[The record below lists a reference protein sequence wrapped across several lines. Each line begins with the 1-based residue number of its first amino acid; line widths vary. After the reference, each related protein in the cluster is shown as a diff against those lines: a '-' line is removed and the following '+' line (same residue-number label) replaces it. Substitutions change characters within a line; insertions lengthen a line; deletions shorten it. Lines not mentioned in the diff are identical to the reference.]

1 MYDILIKSGR
11 VIDGSGSTAICTDIA
26 IKDGRIS
33 RIADC
38 IDEPAKKVIDAKGLT
53 VTPGFI
59 DSHSH
64 SDDAIFTFPDMIEK
78 VEQGITTAIAGQCGD
93 SAAPDRITAENDKY
107 IDGIGQLSEIVKN
120 FTNFFDAAKKMPLGS
135 NNMMFAGHSTI
146 RIAVIG
152 YENRKA
158 TDEELEKMKALVRE
172 AMENGALGLSFGLI
186 YTPSCYADTKELLE
200 LAKVV
205 KEYNG
210 ILAAHLRSENDYLI
224 EAVEEFLYVAKT
236 LDIKAVFSHHKATGK
251 RNWGKVNQSLAILRQ
266 AIDEGYDIYCDVYPY
281 PATNT
286 SLKTVMIPR
295 EMRALDPDGIVEF
308 VSNPENRR
316 KIKEKMLE
324 NYGTKLDMLFISGG
338 KGVENCHGR
347 FISDIAEELGKDP
360 YDVAFDII
368 RDSRSY
374 ATVCVFSVSEDDID
388 TVMQFDRAMICTDS
402 GVAGDRTTYHPR
414 LRGSFPRV
422 LGRYVR
428 EKKLVPLCEMIRR
441 MTSLPAS
448 VYGLSTKGLLREGYD
463 ADICI
468 FDDSRIIDKADF
480 VNCSLR
486 AEGLNYVI
494 VSGKIAAEDA
504 KYNGTKNAKFITRRI
519 ER

>member
-1 MYDILIKSGR
+1 MYDLLIKNGAI
-11 VIDGSGSTAICTDIA
+11 IDGSGAPEFYGDIA
-26 IKDGRIS
+26 IKNGKIS
-33 RIADC
+33 RIADS
-38 IDEPAKKVIDAKGLT
+38 IDEYAEKIIDATALT

-64 SDDAIFTFPDMIEK
+64 SDDAILSYPDMIEK
-78 VEQGITTAIAGQCGD
+78 VEQGITTAIGGQCGD
-93 SAAPDRITAENDKY
+93 SAAPGRISPEDDKY
-107 IDGIGQLSEIVKN
+107 IEGIGKLSDIVKN
-120 FTNFFDAAKKMPLGS
+120 FTNFAGAAEKIPLGA
-135 NNMMFAGHSTI
+135 NNMMFVGHSNI
-146 RIAVIG
+146 RITVIG

-158 TDEELEKMKALVRE
+158 TEEEIDKMKALVRE

-186 YTPSCYADTKELLE
+186 YTPSCYADTEELLE

-205 KEYNG
+205 KEYDG
-210 ILAAHLRSENDYLI
+210 ILAAHLRDEGNKFV

-236 LDIKAVFSHHKATGK
+236 LNIKVVFSHHKAVGK
-251 RNWGKVNQSLAILRQ
+251 KNWGKVNKSLAILRQ
-266 AIDEGYDIYCDVYPY
+266 AIEEGYDIYCDVYPY

-295 EMRALDPDGIVEF
+295 KMRALPPEGIVEL
-308 VSNPENRR
+308 VSNPENRK
-316 KIKEKMLE
+316 KIKEGLLE
-324 NYGTKLDMLFISGG
+324 TYGEKLDSLLISGG
-338 KGVENCHGR
+338 KDVEDCHGK
-347 FISDIAEELGKDP
+347 FISEIAEERGQDA

-368 RDSRSY
+368 RDSHSY
-374 ATVCVFSVSEDDID
+374 ASVCVFSVNEDDID
-388 TVMQFDRAMICTDS
+388 TVMQFNRAMICTDS
-402 GVAGDRTTYHPR
+402 SVAKGRTTYHPR

-448 VYGLSTKGLLREGYD
+448 VYGLSSKGLLREGYD

-468 FDDSRIIDKADF
+468 FDADKIIDKADF
-480 VNCSLR
+480 VNCSLK

-494 VSGKIAAEDA
+494 VGGKIAAEDA
-504 KYNGTKNAKFITRRI
+504 VYNGTKNGRFIKR
-519 ER
+519 